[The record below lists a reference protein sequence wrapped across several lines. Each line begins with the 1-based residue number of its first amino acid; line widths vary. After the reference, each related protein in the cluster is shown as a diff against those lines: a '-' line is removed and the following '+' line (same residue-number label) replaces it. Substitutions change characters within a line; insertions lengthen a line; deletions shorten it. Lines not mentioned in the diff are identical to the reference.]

1 MIPIM
6 NGKRILALF
15 AALCLMLSAMG
26 PMTARVS
33 AAGTYEQTDT
43 YVLNYSN
50 QDIAGYEDYDA
61 KRLYASDHYA
71 GLYVDEDGDGIR
83 ESDWNWTCFSV
94 LNMINTGKLDQPG
107 EGTYASIPVY
117 CADAV
122 TDGVGAHAYRRI
134 NLEDSGYF
142 SDETAGRL
150 RAVFLNSFPFVRD
163 MELIAAAVNAWS
175 GEEYA
180 DVVSLTESEAISATQ
195 AAIWTLTNDVKVYAP
210 YLGTGGYYEESEM
223 VDTAIFNQSASEY
236 TSGNITALYNY
247 LMALDSVAPMSTV
260 VTDASFGE
268 TSVAFAQA
276 EDGTYTATVTAVVK
290 ATVDEGDRL
299 TMTAVCGDAV
309 SESVPVNDGENTYSV
324 AISGLAD
331 DDGKITVNIDGYQEA
346 SDVFL
351 FDPLGG
357 REHSQT
363 MLGYDGSA
371 LPVHGEAVI
380 DPSDRVLNLYKTTA
394 EGTPLEN
401 IRFEIYKVC
410 DLENYVNGDVVL
422 GTGLDTDEAGNPV
435 FSRPTAEDLEK
446 YAVAENRIATV
457 TTDADGIASCHFG
470 QVDGV
475 YLVKELENTVIESVV
490 EPFFVA
496 VPGGDSDNPV
506 YEVNVYP
513 KNTVISED
521 VDIEKDVIEI
531 DQDEQTLDVNRV
543 HTWIIQATI
552 PTGLADAQKYDI
564 SDTLDYRLDYMGNL
578 AVTVSE
584 KTAKA
589 REDIL
594 TLEAGTDYT
603 LTVGKQTV
611 TVEQKEYE
619 VDCFSVALTQTGMK
633 KAAAAAGTE
642 PELRVYF
649 DAVINANA
657 QLAEDIPN
665 QAHIE
670 YTNSVGTDY
679 EDDSDEPY
687 VYTGGLKLHKTD
699 ASDVTRKLAGAV
711 FRLARPATEQEIG
724 AGISETL
731 TVDKEELEVVYVSF
745 YDTEDMS
752 GEKVT
757 EAVTDETGVARFLG
771 LAYGEYY
778 LVETQAPEGYNRLT
792 RPVAVTIDG
801 YSHLDDDPATEDVLE
816 GTSVTVRNSSKF
828 ELPATGGAGK
838 VIFGIMGTAMIG
850 VALVLVLVTGKKKK
864 A

>member
-1 MIPIM
+1 M
-6 NGKRILALF
+6 ALLT
-15 AALCLMLSAMG
+15 ALCLTVSALG
-26 PMTARVS
+26 PMAGRVS
-33 AAGTYEQTDT
+33 AAGTYEETDT

-50 QDIAGYEDYDA
+50 QDIAGYEDFDA
-61 KRLYASDHYA
+61 RRLYASDHYA

-94 LNMINTGKLDQPG
+94 LNMINTGKLSQPG

-122 TDGVGAHAYRRI
+122 TDGVGGYAYRRI

-142 SDETAGRL
+142 SDEMAGRL

-163 MELIAAAVNAWS
+163 MDMIAASVNAWS

-223 VDTAIFNQSASEY
+223 VDTSIFRQSASEY

-247 LMALDSVAPMSTV
+247 LMDLDAVAPMSTV
-260 VTDASFGE
+260 VTDASIGK
-268 TSVAFAQA
+268 TSAAFVKA

-290 ATVDEGDRL
+290 ASVDEGDRL
-299 TMTAVCGDAV
+299 ELTAVCGNAASD
-309 SESVPVNDGENTYSV
+309 SVPVNDGENTYTMT
-324 AISGLAD
+324 ISGLAD
-331 DDGKITVNIDGYQEA
+331 DDGRITVNIDGCQDA

-351 FDPLGG
+351 FDPLNG
-357 REHSQT
+357 REASQT
-363 MLGYDGSA
+363 MLGYDESA
-371 LPVHGEAVI
+371 LPVHGEAAI

-410 DLENYVNGDVVL
+410 DLESYINGDVVL
-422 GTGLDTDEAGNPV
+422 GTGLDADEAGNLV
-435 FSRPTAEDLEK
+435 FSKPTAEDLEK
-446 YAVAENRIATV
+446 YAVAQNRIATV
-457 TTDADGIASCHFG
+457 TTDADGIASYHFG
-470 QVDGV
+470 PVDGV

-490 EPFFVA
+490 EPFFAA
-496 VPGGDSDNPV
+496 VPGGDSDSPV
-506 YEVNVYP
+506 YEVNVCP

-552 PTGLADAQKYDI
+552 PTGLADAQKYEI
-564 SDTLDYRLDYMGNL
+564 SDTLDHRLDYVGNL
-578 AVTVSE
+578 VVTVSE
-584 KTAKA
+584 KADRA
-589 REDIL
+589 HEDIL
-594 TLEAGTDYT
+594 TLESGTDYT
-603 LTVGKQTV
+603 LNVGKQTV
-611 TVEQKEYE
+611 TVEERDYE
-619 VDCFSVALTQTGMK
+619 VDCFTVALTQAGMK
-633 KAAAAAGTE
+633 KAAATAGTQ

-711 FRLARPATEQEIG
+711 FKLARPATEQEIA
-724 AGISETL
+724 AGISEVL
-731 TVDKEELEVVYVSF
+731 TVDKEELAVVYVSF

-757 EAVTDETGVARFLG
+757 EAVTDEMGVAQFRG

-792 RPVAVTIDG
+792 RPVAVTIDDH
-801 YSHLDDDPATEDVLE
+801 SHLDDDPATEDVLE

-838 VIFGIMGTAMIG
+838 VIFVIMGSAMIS
-850 VALVLVLVTGKKKK
+850 VALVLALTTGKKKK